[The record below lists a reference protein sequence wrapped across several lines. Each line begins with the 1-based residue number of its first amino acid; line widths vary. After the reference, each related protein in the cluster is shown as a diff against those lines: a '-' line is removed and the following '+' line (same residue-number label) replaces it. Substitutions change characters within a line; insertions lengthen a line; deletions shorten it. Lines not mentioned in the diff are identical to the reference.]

1 MKSLI
6 LRFQTSALIP
16 APYAYAI
23 EGYFSFDQKGLEYK
37 FDLEYLDRD
46 QLTEDEILEEG
57 FSMEDNLTLSGKL
70 PIVWKEQLENLV
82 LKTEKTYPQELED
95 DQEFWD
101 IEIGS
106 ENYYPKNSKHWKE
119 FIEELQQAVI
129 EQNKLENPLQITVIR
144 SDNETQKEYKIKG
157 NFEQKSL
164 TIESCE
170 KQSQLPWHKLK
181 PLLKDFYSAEF
192 DYEKATAKL
201 PKKTGLFLNFGDDY
215 WFELG
220 KSYLTKPSKI
230 TSWLENQE

>member
-16 APYAYAI
+16 APYAHAI
-23 EGYFSFDQKGLEYK
+23 EVTFSMVQPNLEYK

-46 QLTEDEILEEG
+46 QLTEEEILEEG
-57 FSMEDNLTLSGKL
+57 FSVDDNRTLSGEL
-70 PIVWKEQLENLV
+70 PAVWKEQLENLII
-82 LKTEKTYPQELED
+82 KTEKTYPQELED

-101 IEIGS
+101 IEIGK
-106 ENYYPKNSKHWKE
+106 ENFYPKNTKHWKE

-144 SDNETQKEYKIKG
+144 ADNETQKEYKIRG
-157 NFEQKSL
+157 NFEHKSL
-164 TIESCE
+164 TIESLE
-170 KQSQLPWHKLK
+170 KQTQLPWTKLK

-192 DYEKATAKL
+192 DYEKATEKL
-201 PKKTGLFLNFGDDY
+201 PKKTGLFINFGDEY

-230 TSWLENQE
+230 TSWLEN